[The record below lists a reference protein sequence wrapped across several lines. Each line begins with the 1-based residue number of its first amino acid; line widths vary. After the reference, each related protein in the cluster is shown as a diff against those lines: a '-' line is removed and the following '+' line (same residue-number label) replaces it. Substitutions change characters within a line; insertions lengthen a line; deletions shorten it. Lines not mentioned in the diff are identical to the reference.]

1 MKSIAKILALSSE
14 NEITFIIVGTSL
26 LLFVIMLV
34 IFKSM
39 WEPGLLFPTLALTDC
54 A

>member
-1 MKSIAKILALSSE
+1 MILGIDVKSIAKILALSSE
-14 NEITFIIVGTSL
+14 NEIRSGPFIIVGTSL

-39 WEPGLLFPTLALTDC
+39 
-54 A
+54 